1 MKRRIARENAVL
13 ALFEYSFG
21 ANSMEEII
29 AASRD
34 AGEYAVDEYGESLL
48 INFCAHQPEVDEKIA
63 QHLKQGWSLTR
74 IPRVNAAILRL
85 AVTEMLF
92 SGNSDMDSI
101 VANEAVELAKKYA
114 GDDDY
119 QFINGVLGSLSRTK
133 EQA

>member
-1 MKRRIARENAVL
+1 
-13 ALFEYSFG
+13 
-21 ANSMEEII
+21 MEEII
-29 AASRD
+29 AASRE
-34 AGEYAVDEYGESLL
+34 AEEYAVDAYGESLL

-63 QHLKQGWSLTR
+63 QNLKRGWTLAR
-74 IPRVNAAILRL
+74 IPRVNTAILRL
-85 AVTEMLF
+85 AVTEMMF

-119 QFINGVLGSLSRTK
+119 QFINGILGALSRSK

>member
-1 MKRRIARENAVL
+1 MKRRTARENAVL

-29 AASRD
+29 AASRE
-34 AGEYAVDEYGESLL
+34 AEEYAVDAYGESLL

-63 QHLKQGWSLTR
+63 QNLKRGWTLAR
-74 IPRVNAAILRL
+74 IPRVNTAILRL
-85 AVTEMLF
+85 AVTEMMF

-119 QFINGVLGSLSRTK
+119 QFINGILGALSRSK

>member
-1 MKRRIARENAVL
+1 M

-29 AASRD
+29 AASRE
-34 AGEYAVDEYGESLL
+34 AEEYAVDAYGESLL
-48 INFCAHQPEVDEKIA
+48 INFCEHQPEVDEKIA
-63 QHLKQGWSLTR
+63 QNLKRGWTLAR
-74 IPRVNAAILRL
+74 IPRVNTAILRL
-85 AVTEMLF
+85 AVTEMMF

-119 QFINGVLGSLSRTK
+119 QFINGILGALSRSK

>member
-1 MKRRIARENAVL
+1 M

-29 AASRD
+29 AASRE
-34 AGEYAVDEYGESLL
+34 AEEYAVDAYGESLL

-63 QHLKQGWSLTR
+63 QNLKRGWTLAR
-74 IPRVNAAILRL
+74 IPRVNTAILRL
-85 AVTEMLF
+85 AVTEMMF

-119 QFINGVLGSLSRTK
+119 QFINGILGALSRSK

>member
-1 MKRRIARENAVL
+1 MKRRTARENAVL

-29 AASRD
+29 AASRE
-34 AGEYAVDEYGESLL
+34 AEEYAVDAYGESLL
-48 INFCAHQPEVDEKIA
+48 INFCAHQPEVDEKI
-63 QHLKQGWSLTR
+63 
-74 IPRVNAAILRL
+74 PRVNTAILRL
-85 AVTEMLF
+85 AVTEMMF

-119 QFINGVLGSLSRTK
+119 QFINGILGALSRSK